1 MPKPI
6 QGTYP
11 QEFQNYI
18 SQVPQDDLETAFRKQ
33 QQIIDE
39 FIPSIITKADYA
51 YANGKWTLKEML
63 QHIIDG
69 ERIFNYRALAIA
81 RKETISLPGFE
92 ENMYAAN
99 SNANVRDWDDL
110 CKEFKVVRSST
121 IYLYNSFTESM
132 LSQTGTANDNPI
144 TVAAI
149 GFITIGHLYHHK
161 KVIEERYLP
170 EVGV

>member
-1 MPKPI
+1 MPKPL

-11 QEFQNYI
+11 KEFHNYI
-18 SQVPQDDLETAFRKQ
+18 SQVPQDDLDTAFAQ
-33 QQIIDE
+33 QQKIVDE
-39 FIPSIITKADYA
+39 FFPAIVTKADYA
-51 YANGKWTLKEML
+51 YAAGKWTLKEML

-99 SNANVRDWDDL
+99 SNANARDWEDL
-110 CKEFKVVRSST
+110 CEEFKTVRKST
-121 IYLYNSFTESM
+121 VYLYNSFTDAM
-132 LSQTGTANDNPI
+132 LSQMGTANNNPVM
-144 TVAAI
+144 VAAI
-149 GFITIGHLYHHK
+149 GFTTIGHLYHHK

>member
-1 MPKPI
+1 MSKPE

-11 QEFQNYI
+11 KEFHNYI
-18 SQVPQDDLETAFRKQ
+18 SKVPEDDLIVAFQKQ
-33 QQIIDE
+33 QQIVDE
-39 FIPSIITKADYA
+39 FFPSIVTKADYA
-51 YANGKWTLKEML
+51 YAEAKWTLKELL

-69 ERIFNYRALAIA
+69 ERVFNYRALAIS

-99 SNANVRDWDDL
+99 SNANARNWEDL
-110 CKEFKVVRSST
+110 CEELKAVRAST
-121 IYLYNSFTESM
+121 VYLYKSFNDSM
-132 LSQTGTANDNPI
+132 LEQMGTANNNP
-144 TVAAI
+144 VKVSAI
-149 GFITIGHLYHHK
+149 GFTTVGHLYHHK